1 MSAIPKPSSKIVQLP
16 ARPTAAQQRATQ
28 TATEVRRHLS
38 LLQGYADLM
47 EGLSPD
53 QSVQILQVMAEKIG
67 ELTRTLRPFLQQ
79 DVTVRDLNDYRETR
93 TQTRRLLDEYRFLLD
108 RIHDRVTE
116 AQANLPTPVR

>member
-1 MSAIPKPSSKIVQLP
+1 MSAIPKPSRKIVPLP
-16 ARPTAAQQRATQ
+16 ARPTAAQQRASQ

-38 LLQGYADLM
+38 LLQGYADFM

-53 QSVQILQVMAEKIG
+53 QSAQILQVMAEKIG

-79 DVTVRDLNDYRETR
+79 DATLRDLKDYRETR
-93 TQTRRLLDEYRFLLD
+93 TRTRRLLDEYRFLLD

>member
-1 MSAIPKPSSKIVQLP
+1 MSAIPKPSNKIVQLR
-16 ARPTAAQQRATQ
+16 ARPTAAQQRASQ

-79 DVTVRDLNDYRETR
+79 DVTLRDLNDYRETR
-93 TQTRRLLDEYRFLLD
+93 TRTRRLLDEYRFLLD